1 MDGDTSLFSLIQS
14 NLFIVTESLFWMC
27 HAGMF
32 SLFFLLT
39 KILAWT
45 YFFYTI
51 GGPGRLASPPGFSFM
66 NQRAF
71 FRKNEIKIKQQPKK
85 KHSFFS
91 VKLH

>member
-85 KHSFFS
+85 KTFF
-91 VKLH
+91 LLG